1 MIWLLL
7 ACTSP
12 PTLDSAETGPFHE
25 GSPRITDVDVT
36 CDPDEAEWVFE
47 IRTENWTGGGWIW
60 IGTSEDN
67 AEGHKNRSRKA
78 AADGSSDFLQ
88 LKLKIEADWRDAQRN
103 TSTRWLCRD
112 WPYLSFMATAY
123 DPTGAGVE
131 DCRAWGED
139 PTLWTRVEGA
149 YDCETAIDLPVDT
162 GL

>member
-7 ACTSP
+7 TCTAS
-12 PTLDSAETGPFHE
+12 PTLDSADPGPFHE
-25 GSPRITDVDVT
+25 GTPRITAVEVD

-47 IRTENWTGGGWIW
+47 VQTVNWTGGGWIW
-60 IGTSEDN
+60 MGKSEED
-67 AEGHKNRSRKA
+67 AEGHKNRSRRA

-88 LKLKIEADWRDAQRN
+88 LKLKIEADWRDAERN

-112 WPYLSFMATAY
+112 WPDLSFMATAY
-123 DPTGAGVE
+123 DPEGNGVE
-131 DCRAWGED
+131 DCRTWGDD

-149 YDCETAIDLPVDT
+149 FNCETEIEIPVDT